1 MDNRKTVIAAMIT
14 AIGAIVAACIV
25 VLGSHWS
32 RASTSTTLAA
42 TGTPTTATIGQP
54 PASTSVAGSTV
65 PNTRGDVH
73 GSLTPQEALQWCSGA
88 ARDKARFRALVE
100 ANGLVNPSGVHMT
113 AGSPVALS
121 IPADVSVDVWDCFRT
136 SQATGPVR
144 LNQVCEATFR
154 RG

>member
-54 PASTSVAGSTV
+54 PRV
-65 PNTRGDVH
+65 P
-73 GSLTPQEALQWCSGA
+73 Q
-88 ARDKARFRALVE
+88 
-100 ANGLVNPSGVHMT
+100 
-113 AGSPVALS
+113 
-121 IPADVSVDVWDCFRT
+121 
-136 SQATGPVR
+136 
-144 LNQVCEATFR
+144 
-154 RG
+154 